1 MAITGFVSWTTTDG
15 TQPNPVYIDEKNRAV
30 QFIARENTVTKPV
43 GSYLNQLQNLGVING
58 YQSYLY
64 SVTGFEIT
72 TSTTTTTRA
81 QISLVLTNNCASP
94 YINGT
99 GTLTANNFA
108 GGTGTFTSIRIGTSM
123 QNAFEATPI
132 LLSGA
137 TSYSWA
143 GLQNAKWYALLRDS
157 SGDYG
162 YEDTVIAC
170 LGETTTTSTT
180 TTTTTTSTTTTTTTV
195 APTTTTTT
203 TTASPETF
211 SLTYGGTQL
220 GTCIAYPASAAT
232 YYAAPASP
240 LGNGTQLFTSSTLAT
255 TVPDGYYS
263 NGTNVWTASG
273 GVLNFA
279 ISCASLYTTTTT
291 TTTTVAPTTT
301 TTTTAAPTTTTT
313 TTLANCNFGDATAI
327 IEYSGTAY
335 SISTAAE
342 TDAQSCTEIDNNQ
355 TIYGN
360 NTTWL
365 TVTRFYTNS
374 GMTIP
379 FDGFGSWYNEYN
391 ASTSYVHQI
400 DNDGY
405 ISTSSDCGSF

>member
-1 MAITGFVSWTTTDG
+1 MFCDFNWEQKEGVFFINSISDG
-15 TQPNPVYIDEKNRAV
+15 TTNNDIFMAFGSSANNRIRFSIASGGVNYVNEDSAVLSSGRYKIAFAYASNDAVVYI
-30 QFIARENTVTKPV
+30 
-43 GSYLNQLQNLGVING
+43 
-58 YQSYLY
+58 
-64 SVTGFEIT
+64 
-72 TSTTTTTRA
+72 
-81 QISLVLTNNCASP
+81 
-94 YINGT
+94 
-99 GTLTANNFA
+99 
-108 GGTGTFTSIRIGTSM
+108 
-123 QNAFEATPI
+123 
-132 LLSGA
+132 
-137 TSYSWA
+137 
-143 GLQNAKWYALLRDS
+143 
-157 SGDYG
+157 
-162 YEDTVIAC
+162 
-170 LGETTTTSTT
+170 
-180 TTTTTTSTTTTTTTV
+180 
-195 APTTTTTT
+195 
-203 TTASPETF
+203 
-211 SLTYGGTQL
+211 
-220 GTCIAYPASAAT
+220 
-232 YYAAPASP
+232 
-240 LGNGTQLFTSSTLAT
+240 NGTQLFTSSTLAT

-335 SISTAAE
+335 NITTAAE
-342 TDAQSCTEIDNNQ
+342 TDGQACNEIDNNQ

-405 ISTSSDCGSF
+405 IVSSFDCSVL